1 MNGDI
6 HNIGSKVTCFRA
18 SADALPVTTFD
29 RHFPTVILRGD
40 ALAAGYD
47 DREIRRLKRNDTW
60 RSIRRGGYL
69 PAPQFSE
76 LDARG
81 RHEALIR
88 ATIPALRLSAVV
100 SHTSAAVML
109 GLPLWATRLGLVS
122 ITRRPGSTTS
132 RSACLKVHAAALDA
146 DEDTTDVGGITVT
159 NATRTVV
166 DLGRTLPFEQAIVAA
181 DGALRM
187 GMTTR
192 DLLLGAVE
200 RVSGTPGSRS
210 ARRVIVFADGLSE
223 SVGESRSRVMIHR
236 AGLPPPALQHEVTDH
251 LGRPLG
257 RADFAWRDGRLLGE
271 FDGRVKYGKLL
282 RPGENPSDVVFQ
294 EKRRED
300 ALRDN
305 GARVV
310 RWVWEE
316 LDRPDEIAQRIRRGL
331 AAVEGS

>member
-1 MNGDI
+1 MRDFD
-6 HNIGSKVTCFRA
+6 VR
-18 SADALPVTTFD
+18 ADAVPVTAFD
-29 RHFPTVILRGD
+29 PHPPSVILRAD

-47 DREIRRLKRNDTW
+47 DRDIRRMKKGGAW

-69 PAPQFSE
+69 PTPQYTQ

-81 RHEALIR
+81 RHQALIR
-88 ATIPALRLSAVV
+88 ATLSALKSPAVV

-109 GLPLWATRLGLVS
+109 GLPLWGPHPGLVQ
-122 ITRRPGSTTS
+122 ITRRPGSTVT
-132 RSACLKVHAAALDA
+132 RSACLLVHAAALDESL
-146 DEDTTDVGGITVT
+146 DLTDVAGVTVT

-166 DLGRTLPFEQAIVAA
+166 DMGRTLPFEQAVVAA
-181 DGALRM
+181 DGALQM

-192 DLLLGAVE
+192 ELLLDAVE

-210 ARRVIVFADGLSE
+210 ARRVIEFADGLSE
-223 SVGESRSRVMIHR
+223 SVGESRSRVLIHR
-236 AGLPPPALQHEVTDH
+236 AGLPAPTLQHEVTDY

-257 RADFAWRDGRLLGE
+257 RADFAWYDGRLLGE

-282 RPGENPSDVVFQ
+282 RPGETPSEVVFR

-300 ALRDN
+300 AFRDN

-310 RWVWEE
+310 RWVWDE

-331 AAVEGS
+331 AAIESS